1 MRLELN
7 PEKYC
12 HYIKNSK
19 NKKTCIIWLIAKKK
33 KKKKKEKN
41 SKNTAAGHIQ
51 DE

>member
-33 KKKKKEKN
+33 KKKEKN